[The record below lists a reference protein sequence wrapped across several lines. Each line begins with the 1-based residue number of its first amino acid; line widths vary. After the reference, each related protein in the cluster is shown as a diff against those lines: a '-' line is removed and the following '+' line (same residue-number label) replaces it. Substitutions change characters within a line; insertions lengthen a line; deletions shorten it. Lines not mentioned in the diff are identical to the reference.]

1 MKYLTREEIAE
12 ELRVHV
18 RTVERWLRKG
28 MIKGYKLGE
37 GRTSL
42 WRIPEIEFKKFLDKN
57 KNIK

>member
-1 MKYLTREEIAE
+1 MKYLNREEIAK

-37 GRTSL
+37 GRTAL
-42 WRIPEIEFKKFLDKN
+42 WRIPETEFKKFLERHKN
-57 KNIK
+57 